1 MTVMLR
7 IILIIASLL
16 CFAWIV
22 MNIRKAKVR
31 IEDAVFWICFSA
43 VLVLISVFPQL
54 IDWGARITGI
64 QSAQNFLFLVVL
76 FILIVKLFRMTLRL
90 SQVDSRL
97 QHLVQTIAI
106 EEREKEE
113 KEIKDFQ
120 NGA

>member
-64 QSAQNFLFLVVL
+64 QSAQNFLFLVIL
-76 FILIVKLFRMTLRL
+76 FILIVKLFRMSLRL

-106 EEREKEE
+106 EEKGKEE
-113 KEIKDFQ
+113 KGIKDFQ

>member
-1 MTVMLR
+1 MTVTLR
-7 IILIIASLL
+7 IILIFASMC

-64 QSAQNFLFLVVL
+64 QSAQNFLFLVIL

>member
-1 MTVMLR
+1 MTVTLR
-7 IILIIASLL
+7 IILIFASMC

-43 VLVLISVFPQL
+43 VLVLISIFPQL

-64 QSAQNFLFLVVL
+64 QSAQNFLFLVIL

-120 NGA
+120 NGD

>member
-1 MTVMLR
+1 MDRDV
-7 IILIIASLL
+7 
-16 CFAWIV
+16 
-22 MNIRKAKVR
+22 IRKAKVR

-43 VLVLISVFPQL
+43 VLVLISILPQL

>member
-1 MTVMLR
+1 MTVTLR
-7 IILIIASLL
+7 IILIFASMC

-43 VLVLISVFPQL
+43 VLVLISIFPQL
-54 IDWGARITGI
+54 
-64 QSAQNFLFLVVL
+64 
-76 FILIVKLFRMTLRL
+76 MTLRL

>member
-1 MTVMLR
+1 MTVTLR
-7 IILIIASLL
+7 IILIFASMC

-43 VLVLISVFPQL
+43 VLVLISIFPQL

-64 QSAQNFLFLVVL
+64 QSAQNFLFLVIL

>member
-1 MTVMLR
+1 MTVTLR
-7 IILIIASLL
+7 IILIFASMC

-43 VLVLISVFPQL
+43 VLVLISIFPQL

-64 QSAQNFLFLVVL
+64 QSAQNFLFLVIL

-113 KEIKDFQ
+113 KVIKDFQ